1 MEEDNKVFFRDVG
14 YKSAG
19 YPNAAV
25 QGKVIYMGLEF
36 SFMFWSIGNNLG
48 AFCSSRLGCEF
59 NYFLWTKYRISVFQG
74 LDPGHQNQNSL
85 VLNPAPRL
93 LRNISEPVC
102 GLFLSSVKWRL
113 L

>member
-1 MEEDNKVFFRDVG
+1 MEEDNKVSFRDVG

-25 QGKVIYMGLEF
+25 QEKVIYMGLEF

-59 NYFLWTKYRISVFQG
+59 NYILWTKYRISVFQG
-74 LDPGHQNQNSL
+74 LDLGIRTRTPLFSTQLQDFLGTF
-85 VLNPAPRL
+85 LN
-93 LRNISEPVC
+93 
-102 GLFLSSVKWRL
+102 LSVDYFCHL
-113 L
+113 